1 MSEPLVVVDADVL
14 GRRRTGDETYVERL
28 LHELPAQA
36 EGFRLAAVTRR
47 PELLPSGVEALGLDA
62 RIQELRMLVALPGL
76 LRRVRPA
83 LAHFVHAIPPR
94 CPCPAVLTVQDLSF
108 EREPGLMGL
117 KDRLTFKLVVRRS
130 VKRAARVIA
139 ISERTKRD
147 LVELYGVDPARV
159 VVTPLGVD
167 AVFAPGGE
175 REDFLLFVGAIQE
188 RKDPRAAAL
197 AAREAGRR
205 LVVVG
210 PTKDESLADELRGL
224 GAELRGYVPK
234 DELARLYRQAAC
246 LVFPSR
252 YEGFGLP
259 VLEAMASGTP
269 VVAAPDEAVQEVA
282 DGAAVYAQ
290 PGGLAGAVQEALA
303 RRDELGAAG
312 IERARRFSWAETACR
327 TAEVYREVL
336 GL

>member
-312 IERARRFSWAETACR
+312 IERARRFSWAETARR

>member
-1 MSEPLVVVDADVL
+1 MA
-14 GRRRTGDETYVERL
+14 
-28 LHELPAQA
+28 
-36 EGFRLAAVTRR
+36 
-47 PELLPSGVEALGLDA
+47 
-62 RIQELRMLVALPGL
+62 
-76 LRRVRPA
+76 
-83 LAHFVHAIPPR
+83 
-94 CPCPAVLTVQDLSF
+94 
-108 EREPGLMGL
+108 L

-130 VKRAARVIA
+130 VKRAARVLA

-147 LVELYGVDPARV
+147 LVELYGVDPGRI

-167 AVFAPGGE
+167 ALFAPGGQ
-175 REDFLLFVGAIQE
+175 RKDFLLFVGAIQE

-197 AAREAGRR
+197 AARELGRR

-234 DELARLYRQAAC
+234 DELAELYRQAAC

-269 VVAAPDEAVQEVA
+269 VVAAPDQAVQEVA
-282 DGAAVYAQ
+282 DGAAVYAE
-290 PGGLAGAVQEALA
+290 PGGLVVAVQEALA

-312 IERARRFSWAETACR
+312 IERARRFSWAETARR

>member
-14 GRRRTGDETYVERL
+14 GRRRTGDETYVQQL

-36 EGFRLAAVTRR
+36 EGFTLAAVTRR
-47 PELLPSGVEALGLDA
+47 PELLPGGVEPLVLDT
-62 RIQELRMLVALPGL
+62 RSQELRMLVSLPRL
-76 LRRVRPA
+76 LRRAHPA
-83 LAHFVHAIPPR
+83 LAHFVHAIPLH

-130 VKRAARVIA
+130 VQRAARVLA

-147 LVELYGVDPARV
+147 LVELYGVDPGRI

-175 REDFLLFVGAIQE
+175 RDDFLLFVGAIQE

-197 AAREAGRR
+197 AAREVGRR

-210 PTKDESLADELRGL
+210 PTKDEGLAEELRGL
-224 GAELRGYVPK
+224 GAELRGYVDR
-234 DELARLYRQAAC
+234 DELARLYRTAAC

-269 VVAAPDEAVQEVA
+269 VVAAPDEAVREVA
-282 DGAAVYAQ
+282 DGAAVYAE
-290 PGGLAGAVQEALA
+290 PGELAAAVQDALT
-303 RRDELGAAG
+303 RGDELGRAG
-312 IERARRFSWAETACR
+312 IERARRFSWAETARC

>member
-1 MSEPLVVVDADVL
+1 MSEPLIVVDADVL

-36 EGFRLAAVTRR
+36 GGLRIAAVTRR
-47 PELLPSGVEALGLDA
+47 PELLPAGIESLVLDV
-62 RIQELRMLVALPGL
+62 RSQELRTLVSLPRL
-76 LRRVRPA
+76 LGRVRPA

-94 CPCPAVLTVQDLSF
+94 CRCPAVLTVQDLSF

-117 KDRLTFKLVVRRS
+117 KDRVTFKLVVRRS
-130 VKRAARVIA
+130 VKRAVRVLA

-147 LVELYGVDPARV
+147 LVELYGIDPARV

-167 AVFAPGGE
+167 AVFRPGGS

-197 AAREAGRR
+197 AAREVGRR

-210 PTKDESLADELRGL
+210 PTKDESLAEELRGL
-224 GAELRGYVPK
+224 GADLRGYVPK
-234 DELARLYRQAAC
+234 DELARLYREAAC

-282 DGAAVYAQ
+282 DGAAVYAE
-290 PGGLAGAVQEALA
+290 PGGLAVAVQEALA

-312 IERARRFSWAETACR
+312 IERAGRFSWAETARR

>member
-14 GRRRTGDETYVERL
+14 GRRRTGDETYVDRL

-36 EGFRLAAVTRR
+36 DGFRLAAVTRR
-47 PELLPSGVEALGLDA
+47 PELLPAGVDPLVLDVPS
-62 RIQELRMLVALPGL
+62 QELRMLVALPRL

-108 EREPGLMGL
+108 EREPGLMAL

-130 VKRAARVIA
+130 VKRAARVLA

-147 LVELYGVDPARV
+147 LVELYGVDPGRI

-167 AVFAPGGE
+167 ALFAPGGQ

-197 AAREAGRR
+197 AARDLGRR

-234 DELARLYRQAAC
+234 DELAELYRQAAC

-269 VVAAPDEAVQEVA
+269 VVAAPDEAVKEVA
-282 DGAAVYAQ
+282 DGAAVYAE
-290 PGGLAGAVQEALA
+290 PGGLVVAVQEALA

-312 IERARRFSWAETACR
+312 IERARQFSWAETARR

>member
-36 EGFRLAAVTRR
+36 EGLRLAAVTRR
-47 PELLPSGVEALGLDA
+47 PELLPPGVEPLVLDV
-62 RIQELRMLVALPGL
+62 RSQELRMLVSLPRL
-76 LRRVRPA
+76 LGRVRPA
-83 LAHFVHAIPPR
+83 LAHFVHAVPPR

-108 EREPGLMGL
+108 EREPGLMGV
-117 KDRLTFKLVVRRS
+117 KDRLTFKLMVRRS
-130 VKRAARVIA
+130 VKRAVRVLA

-147 LVELYGVDPARV
+147 LVELYGIDPARV

-167 AVFAPGGE
+167 AVFRPGGS

-197 AAREAGRR
+197 AAREVGRR

-210 PTKDESLADELRGL
+210 PTKDESLAEELRRL
-224 GAELRGYVPK
+224 GADLRGYVPK
-234 DELARLYRQAAC
+234 DELARLYREAAC

-269 VVAAPDEAVQEVA
+269 VVAAPDEAVREVA
-282 DGAAVYAQ
+282 DDAAVYAE
-290 PGGLAGAVQEALA
+290 PGGLAAAVQAALA
-303 RRDELGAAG
+303 RPDELGAAG
-312 IERARRFSWAETACR
+312 IERAGRFSWAETARR
-327 TAEVYREVL
+327 TAEIYREVL

>member
-1 MSEPLVVVDADVL
+1 MV
-14 GRRRTGDETYVERL
+14 
-28 LHELPAQA
+28 
-36 EGFRLAAVTRR
+36 F
-47 PELLPSGVEALGLDA
+47 
-62 RIQELRMLVALPGL
+62 ALPRL

-83 LAHFVHAIPPR
+83 LAHFLHVVPPG
-94 CPCPAVLTVQDLSF
+94 CPCPAVLTIQDLSF
-108 EREPGLMGL
+108 EREPGLMGP
-117 KDRLTFKLVVRRS
+117 KDRLVFKLVVRRS
-130 VKRAARVIA
+130 VQRAARVLA

-147 LVELYGVDPARV
+147 LVELYGVDPGRI

-167 AVFAPGGE
+167 GVFAPGGE
-175 REDFLLFVGAIQE
+175 RDDFLLFVGAIQE

-312 IERARRFSWAETACR
+312 IERARRFSWAETARR

>member
-1 MSEPLVVVDADVL
+1 VSEPLVVVDADVL

-47 PELLPSGVEALGLDA
+47 PELLPAGVEPLALDV
-62 RIQELRMLVALPGL
+62 RNQELRMLVALPRL
-76 LRRVRPA
+76 LGRVRPA
-83 LAHFVHAIPPR
+83 LVHFVHAIPPR

-108 EREPGLMGL
+108 EREPGLMGV

-130 VKRAARVIA
+130 VKRAARVLA

-147 LVELYGVDPARV
+147 LVELYGVDPGRI

-167 AVFAPGGE
+167 ALFAPGGQ
-175 REDFLLFVGAIQE
+175 RENFLLFVGAIQE

-197 AAREAGRR
+197 AARALGRR

-210 PTKDESLADELRGL
+210 PTKDESLAEELRGL
-224 GAELRGYVPK
+224 GAELRGYVSK

-269 VVAAPDEAVQEVA
+269 VVATPDEAVREVA
-282 DGAAVYAQ
+282 DGAAVYAE
-290 PGGLAGAVQEALA
+290 PGGLAAAVQEAFA

-312 IERARRFSWAETACR
+312 IERARQFSWPETARR

>member
-28 LHELPAQA
+28 LHELSAQTD
-36 EGFRLAAVTRR
+36 GFRLAAVTRR
-47 PELLPSGVEALGLDA
+47 PELLPPGIEPLVLDA
-62 RIQELRMLVALPGL
+62 RNQELRMLVSLPRL

-117 KDRLTFKLVVRRS
+117 RDRLTFKLVVRRS
-130 VKRAARVIA
+130 VKRAARLVA

-147 LVELYGVDPARV
+147 LVELYGVDPGRI

-175 REDFLLFVGAIQE
+175 RDDFLLFVGAIQE

-197 AAREAGRR
+197 AAREVGRR
-205 LVVVG
+205 LVMVG
-210 PTKDESLADELRGL
+210 PTKDEALAEELRGL

-234 DELARLYRQAAC
+234 DELARLYREAAC

-269 VVAAPDEAVQEVA
+269 VVAAPDEAVREVA
-282 DGAAVYAQ
+282 DGAAVYAE
-290 PGGLAGAVQEALA
+290 PGGLAAAVQEALA
-303 RRDELGAAG
+303 RPDELGRAG
-312 IERARRFSWAETACR
+312 IERARRFSWVETARR

>member
-28 LHELPAQA
+28 LHELPAQTD
-36 EGFRLAAVTRR
+36 GFRLAAVTRR
-47 PELLPSGVEALGLDA
+47 PELLPPGIEPLVLDA
-62 RIQELRMLVALPGL
+62 RNQELRMLVSLPRL

-117 KDRLTFKLVVRRS
+117 RDRLTFKLVVRRS
-130 VKRAARVIA
+130 VKRAARLVA

-147 LVELYGVDPARV
+147 LVELYGVDPGRI

-175 REDFLLFVGAIQE
+175 RDDFLLFVGAIQE

-197 AAREAGRR
+197 AAREVGRR
-205 LVVVG
+205 LVMVG
-210 PTKDESLADELRGL
+210 PTKDEALAEELRGL

-234 DELARLYRQAAC
+234 DELARLYREAAC

-269 VVAAPDEAVQEVA
+269 VVATPDEAVREVA
-282 DGAAVYAQ
+282 DGAAVYAE
-290 PGGLAGAVQEALA
+290 PGGLAAAVREALA
-303 RRDELGAAG
+303 RPDELGRAG
-312 IERARRFSWAETACR
+312 IERARRFSWAETARR

>member
-36 EGFRLAAVTRR
+36 DGFRVAAVTRR
-47 PELLPSGVEALGLDA
+47 PELLPPGIEPLALDA
-62 RIQELRMLVALPGL
+62 RNQELRMLVSLPRL

-117 KDRLTFKLVVRRS
+117 KDRLTFRLVVRRS
-130 VKRAARVIA
+130 VKRAARVLA

-147 LVELYGVDPARV
+147 LVELYDVDPDRI

-167 AVFAPGGE
+167 ALFAPGGE
-175 REDFLLFVGAIQE
+175 RADFLLFVGAIQQ

-197 AAREAGRR
+197 AAREVGRR
-205 LVVVG
+205 LIVVG
-210 PTKDESLADELRGL
+210 PTKDEALAEELRGL

-234 DELARLYRQAAC
+234 DELARLYCEAAC

-269 VVAAPDEAVQEVA
+269 VVATPDEAVREVA
-282 DGAAVYAQ
+282 DGAAVYAE
-290 PGGLAGAVQEALA
+290 PGGLAAAVREALA
-303 RRDELGAAG
+303 RPDELGRAG
-312 IERARRFSWAETACR
+312 LERARRFSWAETARR

>member
-1 MSEPLVVVDADVL
+1 MTEPLVVVDADVL
-14 GRRRTGDETYVERL
+14 GRRRTGDETYVQQL

-36 EGFRLAAVTRR
+36 EGFTLAAVTRR
-47 PELLPSGVEALGLDA
+47 PELLPGGVEPLVLDA
-62 RIQELRMLVALPGL
+62 RSQELRMLVSLPRL
-76 LRRVRPA
+76 LRRVHPA
-83 LAHFVHAIPPR
+83 LAHFVHAIPLR

-130 VKRAARVIA
+130 VQRAARVLA

-147 LVELYGVDPARV
+147 LVELYGVDPGRI

-167 AVFAPGGE
+167 AVFAPGDE
-175 REDFLLFVGAIQE
+175 RDDFLLFVGAIQE

-197 AAREAGRR
+197 AAREVGRR

-210 PTKDESLADELRGL
+210 PTKDEGLADELRNL
-224 GAELRGYVPK
+224 GAELRGYV
-234 DELARLYRQAAC
+234 DREELAGLYRRAAC

-269 VVAAPDEAVQEVA
+269 VVAAPDAAVREVA
-282 DGAAVYAQ
+282 DGAAVYAE
-290 PGGLAGAVQEALA
+290 PGELAAAVEDALA
-303 RRDELGAAG
+303 RSDELGRAG
-312 IERARRFSWAETACR
+312 IERARRFSWAETARR

>member
-1 MSEPLVVVDADVL
+1 MSDPLVVVDADVL
-14 GRRRTGDETYVERL
+14 GRRRTGDETYVEQL
-28 LHELPAQA
+28 LHELPAHV
-36 EGFRLAAVTRR
+36 EGLRIAAVTRR
-47 PELLPSGVEALGLDA
+47 PDLLPAGVERLGLDA
-62 RIQELRMLVALPGL
+62 RSQELRMLVSLPRL

-108 EREPGLMGL
+108 EREPGLMSF
-117 KDRLTFKLVVRRS
+117 KDRLTFKLIVRRS
-130 VKRAARVIA
+130 VKRAARVLA

-147 LVELYGVDPARV
+147 LVELYGVDPARI

-167 AVFAPGGE
+167 ALFVPGGR
-175 REDFLLFVGAIQE
+175 REEFLLFVGAIQE
-188 RKDPRAAAL
+188 RKDPRAAAV
-197 AAREAGRR
+197 AARELGRR

-210 PTKDESLADELRGL
+210 PAKDEGLADELRGL
-224 GAELRGYVPK
+224 GAELRGYV
-234 DELARLYRQAAC
+234 DRQELARLYRTAAC

-269 VVAAPDEAVQEVA
+269 VVAASDEAVREVA
-282 DGAAVYAQ
+282 DGAAVYAE
-290 PGGLAGAVQEALA
+290 PGELAAAVRDALQ
-303 RRDELGAAG
+303 RGEELGRAG
-312 IERARRFSWAETACR
+312 IERARQFSWAETARR